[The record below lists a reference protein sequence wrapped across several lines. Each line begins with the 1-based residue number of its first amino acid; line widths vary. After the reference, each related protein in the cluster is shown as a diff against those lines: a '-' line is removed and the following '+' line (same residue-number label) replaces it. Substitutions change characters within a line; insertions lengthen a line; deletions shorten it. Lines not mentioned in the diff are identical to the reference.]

1 MKLLIE
7 NWRLYLEEMGD
18 LQNVI
23 VTVNDDGKLVIP
35 PSGNAE
41 IDIIVSEILSTLEPS
56 DLKGKYKKLHKE
68 KKCNKLTGHCFVAT
82 EVFWELT
89 KRLEK
94 NYNYVPCF
102 IKHRDEEGKMHS
114 HWFAKN
120 LSNGHVVDLT
130 AGQFETIPDYNL
142 GKCDTEEK
150 ASASRYMMR
159 RKDPYDPGKTTP
171 TKRTLDVLSRMDDK
185 E

>member
-1 MKLLIE
+1 MELILE
-7 NWRLYLEEMGD
+7 NWRLYLEDMGD
-18 LQNVI
+18 LQDVI

-41 IDIIVSEILSTLEPS
+41 IDNIISEILSTLEPS
-56 DLKGKYKKLHKE
+56 DLKGKYRKLHKE
-68 KKCNKLTGHCFVAT
+68 KKCNRLTGHCFVAT

-102 IKHRDEEGKMHS
+102 VKHEGDS

-120 LSNGHVVDLT
+120 LNNGHIVDLT
-130 AGQFETIPDYNL
+130 AGQFETIPNYNM

-159 RKDPYDPGKTTP
+159 RKDPYDPSKTTP
-171 TKRTLDVLSRMDDK
+171 TKRTLNVLLRMDDK